1 MSEQE
6 NVATDEVKGL
16 RTVEGRVTSNLMDKT
31 ATVLVE
37 RRVKHPLYKKY
48 MRRSTKFHV
57 HDENNDCQIGD
68 TVMISQCR
76 PISKTKAWRFERVV
90 TRAD

>member
-6 NVATDEVKGL
+6 NVATDDVKNL

-31 ATVLVE
+31 ATVMVE

-48 MRRSTKFHV
+48 MRRSTKLHV

-68 TVMISQCR
+68 MVMISQCR
-76 PISKTKAWRFERVV
+76 PISKTKAWRLERVV

>member
-6 NVATDEVKGL
+6 NVATDEVKSL

-76 PISKTKAWRFERVV
+76 PISKTKAWRLERVV